1 MNELLRQAGSMIE
14 RGQQRVAILSGAAL
28 LLAALVAYGVNARA
42 LAEMPS
48 FFLAQSANL
57 LLIAA
62 IAAFLAAFHAK
73 LARLSAEEEQDE
85 QTQEASTNMFGDE
98 LDADS
103 RQQHSLSQFQKGM
116 LPVVLIVLS
125 IAEIA
130 LAARTL
136 SACSASEL
144 TFRGADLA
152 PMLTVASLGVAFF
165 LLLYFVG
172 KYASGAAFGEG
183 QVYLRPVA
191 GVLALGAFVSGV
203 TGGVALL
210 AYLGFTDWSLWWAK
224 LASWLAIGLAVERVA
239 LWIIELY
246 RPQGAGDEARPVY
259 ESRTLALFCQP
270 RGPLASLGDIIEYQF
285 GFQVSQAS
293 FGRVFRGVLLPFLVL
308 QLASLWLLS
317 CLVYVRPFEVAMVES
332 WGSGD
337 LQEIGPG
344 LSVKLPWPMTRV
356 SRVNVKRSSYLSTA
370 KAVASEDGA
379 AQLWSDEGGTSMLA
393 GSQVTSLNLASGDL
407 SIVYRPVDGFQFLA
421 NFAAPED
428 LLRDLATRE
437 FSRYLRERD
446 LDLAI
451 VGTSDAL
458 RTRIHEEAATLQ
470 LGIEVLRVDIRRL
483 QPPRETAE
491 AFLDV
496 VNAIEDG
503 SRLVYEAERD
513 AVQTEAESV
522 ADANQILQQ
531 AMIDTVRAEKLAEV
545 EARNFNKQLAVYQAH
560 PRLYKTREMMDLLE
574 HWLVDVRKIVVTQ
587 RNSRDVIN
595 LDLKEKPADILSTL
609 EGN

>member
-1 MNELLRQAGSMIE
+1 MIE
-14 RGQQRVAILSGAAL
+14 RGQQRVAILSGSAL
-28 LLAALVAYGVNARA
+28 LLAAIVAYAVNARS

-48 FFLAQSANL
+48 FFLVQSANL

-62 IAAFLAAFHAK
+62 IGAFLAAFHAK
-73 LARLSAEEEQDE
+73 LARLSAEEAQD
-85 QTQEASTNMFGDE
+85 QQAQEASTNLFGDE

-103 RQQHSLSQFQKGM
+103 RSQHSLGQFQKGM
-116 LPVVLIVLS
+116 LPVALVVLS
-125 IAEIA
+125 LAEIA
-130 LAARTL
+130 LAVRTL
-136 SACSASEL
+136 RAESANEL
-144 TFRGADLA
+144 SFRGADLA

-183 QVYLRPVA
+183 QSFLRPVA
-191 GVLALGAFVSGV
+191 GLLALGAFVSAV
-203 TGGVALL
+203 TGSIALL
-210 AYLGFTDWSLWWAK
+210 AYWGFTDWSGWWARI
-224 LASWLAIGLAVERVA
+224 ASWIAIGLAIERVA

-246 RPQGAGDEARPVY
+246 RPQSAGAESRPVY
-259 ESRTLALFCQP
+259 ESRVLALFCQP

-293 FGRVFRGVLLPFLVL
+293 FGRVFRRILLPFLVI

-317 CLVYVRPFEVAMVES
+317 CMVYVRPFEVAMVES
-332 WGSGD
+332 WGSSD
-337 LQEIGPG
+337 LKEVGPG
-344 LSVKLPWPMTRV
+344 LQLKMPWPLTRV
-356 SRVNVKRSSYLSTA
+356 SRVNTKRSAYLATA
-370 KAVASEDGA
+370 EAVASKEGSV
-379 AQLWSDEGGTSMLA
+379 QLWSDEGGTSLLA
-393 GSQVTSLNLASGDL
+393 GSQLASLNLASGDI
-407 SIVYRPVDGFQFLA
+407 SIAYRPADGFRFLA
-421 NFAAPED
+421 NFAKPEE
-428 LLRDLATRE
+428 LLRELANRE

-458 RTRIHEEAATLQ
+458 RERLQ
-470 LGIEVLRVDIRRL
+470 NEVNRLELGIHVLRVDIRRL
-483 QPPRETAE
+483 QPPRETAA

-496 VNAIEDG
+496 VNAIEDRA
-503 SRLVYEAERD
+503 RLGYEAERD
-513 AVQTEAESV
+513 AVQTEAEAE

-545 EARNFNKQLAVYQAH
+545 EARNFNKQLEVYRAH
-560 PRLYKTREMMDLLE
+560 PQLYKTREMMDLIE
-574 HWLVDVRKIVVTQ
+574 HWLVDVRKIIITH
-587 RNSRDVIN
+587 RNSHDVIN